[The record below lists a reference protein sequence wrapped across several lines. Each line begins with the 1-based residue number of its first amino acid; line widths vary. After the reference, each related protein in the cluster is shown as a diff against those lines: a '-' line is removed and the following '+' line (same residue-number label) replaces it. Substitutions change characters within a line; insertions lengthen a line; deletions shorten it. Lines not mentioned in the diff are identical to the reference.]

1 MPVTK
6 WIEGTVVGQT
16 HWTDKILSLQVKADI
31 GSFEP
36 GQHATL
42 ALPVNG
48 ELVTRPYSFVNGP
61 KERPCEFHYVIV
73 PDGPFTARL
82 AKLEAMDVVFL
93 APSPS
98 GLFVLSAIPDADTL
112 WLLATG
118 TGIGPF
124 LSMLKTEAPW
134 RRFGHVV
141 LVHSVR
147 HAEEFTYRGTIAA
160 IAREHPA
167 QLRVILLAS
176 REEAAGAL
184 AGRIAETIEDGR
196 LEKA

>member
-118 TGIGPF
+118 TGIGP
-124 LSMLKTEAPW
+124 LLP
-134 RRFGHVV
+134 
-141 LVHSVR
+141 
-147 HAEEFTYRGTIAA
+147 AEDSPSRGKVAA

-184 AGRIAETIEDGR
+184 AGRIAETIED
-196 LEKA
+196 